1 MQGPPRR
8 WRHEHA
14 PVDGLL
20 RRLAADELILA
31 TSGGSDW
38 LTGSGRAEKVE
49 GGYRVTARKIFA
61 SGSPAADLFS
71 TMQGARYHA
80 LRGPAQRRSAGRLA
94 LGLDVNEMNR
104 ISARKQEETP

>member
-1 MQGPPRR
+1 MTLTIRSSRTTTPICADGACSRRPFPPSSGAIPVWR

-61 SGSPAADLFS
+61 SGSPAADL
-71 TMQGARYHA
+71 
-80 LRGPAQRRSAGRLA
+80 L
-94 LGLDVNEMNR
+94 
-104 ISARKQEETP
+104 